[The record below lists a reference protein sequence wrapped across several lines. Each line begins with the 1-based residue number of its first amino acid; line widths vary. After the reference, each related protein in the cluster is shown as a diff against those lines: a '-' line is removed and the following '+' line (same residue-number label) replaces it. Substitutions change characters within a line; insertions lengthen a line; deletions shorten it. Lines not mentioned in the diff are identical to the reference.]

1 MVVNGSKIGSGERV
15 LLWVFQVEKNGPEQ
29 LRQPV
34 LGAKVPKGKA
44 TSFIFSF
51 LQQCSLASLAYVS
64 P

>member
-1 MVVNGSKIGSGERV
+1 M

-29 LRQPV
+29 LRQRV

-51 LQQCSLASLAYVS
+51 LQQCSLVSLAYVS